1 MERRE
6 LSLATTN
13 PPANAS
19 AGIGVD
25 VANFASAY
33 VAAVGASAFV
43 YGVQYGIEAWMTG
56 AASSVP
62 MPYRLSQIID
72 VSIFGALFFAVLAL
86 WLALVPAGVSAVIAQ
101 WRGWGSLHYYL
112 TCGIL
117 TAITLA
123 PVVEWMFRHDD
134 GTDFPPTFEELCLQ
148 RIVRLTAPAVLGSI
162 AYWFVMG
169 RLRDQSRNS

>member
-6 LSLATTN
+6 PLLANSN

-19 AGIGVD
+19 PGIGVD
-25 VANFASAY
+25 VANFAGAY
-33 VAAVGASAFV
+33 LVAVGASAFV

-72 VSIFGALFFAVLAL
+72 VSIFGACIFAMLAL
-86 WLALVPAGVSAVIAQ
+86 WLALVPAGISAVISQ
-101 WRGWGSLHYYL
+101 WRGWDSLYYYL

-134 GTDFPPTFEELCLQ
+134 GTDFPPTFEELCL
-148 RIVRLTAPAVLGSI
+148 RRVVRLMVPAVLGSI
-162 AYWFVMG
+162 AYWFIMG
-169 RLRDQSRNS
+169 RLRDQSANS